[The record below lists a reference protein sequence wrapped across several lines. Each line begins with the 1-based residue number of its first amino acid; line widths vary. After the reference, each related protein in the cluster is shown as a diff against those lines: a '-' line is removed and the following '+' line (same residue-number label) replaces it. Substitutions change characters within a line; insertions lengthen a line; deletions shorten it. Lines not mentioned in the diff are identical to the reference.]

1 MIKSAFGPRDRGQH
15 EHLGHCFDY
24 LRQSIMCAGDTALEK
39 AVVDA
44 DGVVKPAV
52 DGWGV
57 VHECRSWD
65 AIFDF
70 ATLHRVT
77 DKEGAS

>member
-1 MIKSAFGPRDRGQH
+1 MIKSAFGPRDHGEH

-39 AVVDA
+39 AIVFE
-44 DGVVKPAV
+44 GVRKPGV

-57 VHECRSWD
+57 THQCRHWD
-65 AIFDF
+65 LIRDF
-70 ATLHRVT
+70 AFRNRVN
-77 DKEGAS
+77 DKSGIS